1 MTESSSPRPDEQPDE
16 TPRPPFPAA
25 EPEAAFFTW
34 LRSIDL
40 TRSSD
45 RWVGG
50 VVGGIAR
57 RLGIDPTLAR
67 GIFVVLGILTMT
79 GPFIY
84 GVLWALLP
92 EPDGRIHAQEAGRGR
107 WSAGMTGAVIFV
119 ALSMFGTSEVFGMR
133 WGMNDNGGFVRILL
147 TLGVI
152 GLVIYLI
159 TSKRGRDPRSINQDT
174 TQRFT
179 STGQA
184 TDNPSDHSYSY
195 QYTYPGQ
202 QPGTTAD
209 PRTQYHYDR
218 VMQRQRVAAERAVE
232 RMERPKLPG
241 HIALIFL
248 GTALVA
254 AGAVLL
260 AKIEGWLPLP
270 DFGARAAVAAALLV
284 LGLGLLFAA
293 VTRRRGGALVPFTI
307 ILLLFTMFSTVR
319 SDANWNT
326 YPAFAGTGMG
336 IEEPV
341 VFGTRTVDVRD
352 MARELTADSRVEIT
366 GAFNNVNLK
375 IPDDRRIVVDT
386 GAVFYSVVFT
396 DADGTVT
403 RNSSLIQDNPT
414 TFNEDAEGPT
424 LTVHVSGAFGNL
436 NVTTEAN

>member
-16 TPRPPFPAA
+16 TPRPPLPPA

-133 WGMNDNGGFVRILL
+133 WGMNDNGGFFRILL

-152 GLVIYLI
+152 VLVIYLM

-179 STGQA
+179 STGQP

-202 QPGTTAD
+202 QPGNTDD
-209 PRTQYHYDR
+209 PRTQYHDDR
-218 VMQRQRVAAERAVE
+218 AMQRQRVAAEPAVE